1 MGRGTTRMT
10 ANADRD
16 RGQRRATGARS
27 TSAGAIM
34 GRMTV
39 PLTLNPDRL
48 FPAEPQTRA
57 LARRLYDQVKDLP
70 ILSPHG
76 HVPPVWIADD
86 VPFNDPTSL
95 LLSPDHYVNRIMHGQ
110 GVDLADLGVPPGTP
124 MSPENARK
132 AWRIFCEHWH
142 LYRGTPMK
150 FWMESELV
158 DIFGVDVRPS
168 AETADQIYDIIA
180 AKIATPEFRPRALL
194 KQFNIQFIAT
204 TDDPLDDLG
213 HHAKLRD
220 DPTFDGDVR
229 PTFRP
234 DKYLEPAKPGW
245 NDLVNALGEK
255 TGIDTGTF
263 AGWVAAMENRRA
275 FFKSMGAVSTDH
287 AHIDMVMAPLD
298 DPEAVYAR
306 ARAGEASL
314 EECTALRRAFM
325 FEQARM
331 ASEDGLV
338 MTYHP
343 AVARDH
349 HKPTFDK
356 FGADVGGDIPVS
368 FEVVEALRPVLNAF
382 GTNPNFRI
390 ILFGMDET
398 VYSREVGPLAGFYP
412 SVYVGP
418 PWWFI
423 DAPDAIKRWRKAVT
437 EFGTFY
443 KTTGFIDDTR
453 AYLSIPA
460 RHDMSRR
467 LDAVHLAELVAEHR
481 LEIDEA
487 EEIIHALV
495 AELPRKA
502 FKIDG

>member
-1 MGRGTTRMT
+1 M
-10 ANADRD
+10 
-16 RGQRRATGARS
+16 
-27 TSAGAIM
+27 AG
-34 GRMTV
+34 MTV

-57 LARRLYDQVKDLP
+57 VARKLYEQIKDLP

-86 VPFNDPTSL
+86 LEFPDPTNL
-95 LLSPDHYVNRIMHGQ
+95 LLTPDHYVNRIMHGQ
-110 GVDLADLGVPPGTP
+110 GVDLADLGVPMGRDDF
-124 MSPENARK
+124 SAEQARN
-132 AWRIFCEHWH
+132 AWRIFCKHWY

-150 FWMESELV
+150 FWMEAELV

-168 AETADQIYDIIA
+168 EETADRIYDTIA
-180 AKIATPEFRPRALL
+180 EKLRTPEFRPRALMDR
-194 KQFNIQFIAT
+194 FDIEFIAT
-204 TDDPLDDLG
+204 TDDPLDDLE

-220 DPTFDGDVR
+220 DASFTRTVV

-234 DKYLEPAKPGW
+234 DKYLEPAREDW
-245 NDLVNALGEK
+245 NDLMDALAEK
-255 TGIDTGTF
+255 TGIDTGTWG
-263 AGWVAAMENRRA
+263 GWVSAMENRRA
-275 FFKSMGAVSTDH
+275 FFKSMGATSTDH
-287 AHIDMVMAPLD
+287 AHVDMVMAPLED
-298 DPEAVYAR
+298 AEAVYAR
-306 ARAGEASL
+306 ARRGEASA

-331 ASEDGLV
+331 ASDDGLV

-343 AVARDH
+343 AVARNH
-349 HKPTFDK
+349 HQPTFER
-356 FGADVGGDIPVS
+356 FGADVGGDIPLS

-382 GTNPNFRI
+382 GTHPNFRI

-437 EFGTFY
+437 EYGTFY
-443 KTTGFIDDTR
+443 KTSGFIDDTR
-453 AYLSIPA
+453 AFLSIPA

-467 LDAVHLAELVAEHR
+467 CDVVHLAELVVEHR

-487 EEIIHALV
+487 EEVAHSLV
-495 AELPRKA
+495 AELPRKVFNVPA
-502 FKIDG
+502 

>member
-1 MGRGTTRMT
+1 M
-10 ANADRD
+10 
-16 RGQRRATGARS
+16 
-27 TSAGAIM
+27 AG
-34 GRMTV
+34 MTV

-57 LARRLYDQVKDLP
+57 VARKLYEQIKDLP

-86 VPFNDPTSL
+86 LEFPDPTNL
-95 LLSPDHYVNRIMHGQ
+95 LLTPDHYVNRIMHGQ
-110 GVDLADLGVPPGTP
+110 GVDLADLGVPMGRDDF
-124 MSPENARK
+124 NAEQARN
-132 AWRIFCEHWH
+132 AWRIFCKHWY

-150 FWMESELV
+150 FWMEAELV

-168 AETADQIYDIIA
+168 EETADRIYDTIA
-180 AKIATPEFRPRALL
+180 EKLRTPEFRPRALMDR
-194 KQFNIQFIAT
+194 FDIEFIAT
-204 TDDPLDDLG
+204 TDDPLDDLE

-220 DPTFDGDVR
+220 DASFTRTVV

-234 DKYLEPAKPGW
+234 DKYLEPAREDW
-245 NDLVNALGEK
+245 NDLMDALAEK
-255 TGIDTGTF
+255 TGIDTGTWG
-263 AGWVAAMENRRA
+263 GWVSAMENRRA
-275 FFKSMGAVSTDH
+275 FFKSMGATSTDH
-287 AHIDMVMAPLD
+287 AHVDMVMAPLED
-298 DPEAVYAR
+298 AEAVYAR
-306 ARAGEASL
+306 ARRGEASA

-331 ASEDGLV
+331 ASDDGLV

-343 AVARDH
+343 AVARNH
-349 HKPTFDK
+349 HQPTFER
-356 FGADVGGDIPVS
+356 FGADVGGDIPLS

-382 GTNPNFRI
+382 GTHPNFRI

-423 DAPDAIKRWRKAVT
+423 DAPDAIKRWRKSLT
-437 EFGTFY
+437 EYGTFY

-453 AYLSIPA
+453 AFMSIPA
-460 RHDMSRR
+460 RHDVARR
-467 LDAVHLAELVAEHR
+467 CDVSHLAELVVEGR

-487 EEIIHALV
+487 EQTAFDLTST
-495 AELPRKA
+495 LPRKA
-502 FKIDG
+502 FNIPS

>member
-1 MGRGTTRMT
+1 MASMT
-10 ANADRD
+10 K
-16 RGQRRATGARS
+16 
-27 TSAGAIM
+27 
-34 GRMTV
+34 

-57 LARRLYDQVKDLP
+57 VARKLYEQIKDLP

-86 VPFNDPTSL
+86 VPFPDPTNL
-95 LLSPDHYVNRIMHGQ
+95 LLTPDHYVNRIMHGQ
-110 GVDLADLGVPPGTP
+110 GVDLADLGVPMGRDDF
-124 MSPENARK
+124 SEEQARN
-132 AWRIFCEHWH
+132 AWRIFCKHWY

-150 FWMESELV
+150 FWMEAELV
-158 DIFGVDVRPS
+158 DIFGVTVRPTE
-168 AETADQIYDIIA
+168 ETADQIYDQIA
-180 AKIATPEFRPRALL
+180 EKLAQPDYRPRALMDR
-194 KQFNIQFIAT
+194 FDIQFIAT
-204 TDDPLDDLG
+204 TDDPLDDLE
-213 HHAKLRD
+213 HHAKIRD
-220 DPTFDGDVR
+220 DASFTRTVAPTY
-229 PTFRP
+229 RP
-234 DKYLEPAKPGW
+234 DKYLEPARDDW
-245 NDLVNALGEK
+245 NGLMDALAAK
-255 TGIDTGTF
+255 TGVDTGTF
-263 AGWVAAMENRRA
+263 AGWVEAMEDRRA
-275 FFKSMGAVSTDH
+275 FFKSMGSTSTDH
-287 AHIDMVMAPLD
+287 SHADLGAEPLED
-298 DPEAVYAR
+298 AEAVYAR
-306 ARAGEASL
+306 ARRGEASV
-314 EECTALRRAFM
+314 EECTALRKAFM

-356 FGADVGGDIPVS
+356 FRADVGGDIPVS

-423 DAPDAIKRWRKAVT
+423 DAPDAIMRWRQSVT

-443 KTTGFIDDTR
+443 KTTGFVDDTR
-453 AYLSIPA
+453 AFMSIPA
-460 RHDMSRR
+460 RHDLARR
-467 LDAVHLAELVAEHR
+467 IDSAYLAGLVVQHR
-481 LEIDEA
+481 LEMDEA
-487 EEIIHALV
+487 EDLATKFV
-495 AELPRKA
+495 VDLPKKA
-502 FKIDG
+502 FNLDF

>member
-1 MGRGTTRMT
+1 M
-10 ANADRD
+10 
-16 RGQRRATGARS
+16 
-27 TSAGAIM
+27 AG
-34 GRMTV
+34 MTV

-57 LARRLYDQVKDLP
+57 VARKLYEQIKDLP

-86 VPFNDPTSL
+86 LEFQDPTNL
-95 LLSPDHYVNRIMHGQ
+95 LLTPDHYVNRIMHGQ
-110 GVDLADLGVPPGTP
+110 GVDLADLGVPMGRDDF
-124 MSPENARK
+124 SEEQARN
-132 AWRIFCEHWH
+132 AWRLFCKHWY

-150 FWMESELV
+150 FWMEAELV
-158 DIFGVDVRPS
+158 DIFGIDVRPS
-168 AETADQIYDIIA
+168 EETADRIYDTIA
-180 AKIATPEFRPRALL
+180 EKLRTPEFRPRALMDR
-194 KQFNIQFIAT
+194 FDIEFIAT
-204 TDDPLDDLG
+204 TDDPLDDLE

-220 DPTFDGDVR
+220 DASFTRTVV

-234 DKYLEPAKPGW
+234 DKYLEPAREDW
-245 NDLVNALGEK
+245 NGLMDALAEK
-255 TGIDTGTF
+255 TGIDTGTWG
-263 AGWVAAMENRRA
+263 GWVSAMENRRA
-275 FFKSMGAVSTDH
+275 FFKSMGATSTDH
-287 AHIDMVMAPLD
+287 AHVDMVMAPLED
-298 DPEAVYAR
+298 AEAVYAR
-306 ARAGEASL
+306 ARRGEASA

-331 ASEDGLV
+331 ASDDGLV

-343 AVARDH
+343 AVARNH
-349 HKPTFDK
+349 HQPTFER
-356 FGADVGGDIPVS
+356 FGADVGGDIPLS

-382 GTNPNFRI
+382 GTHPNFRI

-423 DAPDAIKRWRKAVT
+423 DAPDAIKRWRKALT
-437 EFGTFY
+437 EYGTFY

-453 AYLSIPA
+453 AFMSIPA
-460 RHDMSRR
+460 RHDVARR
-467 LDAVHLAELVAEHR
+467 CDVSHLAELVVEGR

-487 EEIIHALV
+487 EQTAFDLTST
-495 AELPRKA
+495 LPRKA
-502 FKIDG
+502 FNIPS